1 MESFTIELVSNA
13 SAQLFPDNTL
23 SSFTNLLPEQ
33 LNLDGLWEVAISE
46 ISYPSMYQNVTEG
59 KFMFFDKKLSKS
71 SKFYYLEPG
80 LYPSIRDIIEAMNIL
95 IQERHNHSENCIKV
109 KVSRRTQKVEIYLAN
124 EASGL
129 AFFSTDLG
137 HIFGSIVGNELGVL
151 LRGKGPHK
159 PEFAYDIVRI
169 HSLMIYTDMIEYN
182 IVGDTKAPLLRCFPF
197 ISKLKS
203 GDIII
208 TEQYMNYQTFSNLQ
222 FRPLL
227 KNSFHSIHIDL
238 RDTSGEKIPFV
249 SVGITR
255 LVLMFRKA
263 SNIHF

>member
-1 MESFTIELVSNA
+1 MGGFNFRNI
-13 SAQLFPDNTL
+13 
-23 SSFTNLLPEQ
+23 LP
-33 LNLDGLWEVAISE
+33 I
-46 ISYPSMYQNVTEG
+46 NVPKCYGG
-59 KFMFFDKKLSKS
+59 KIYVFFDKKLSKS
-71 SKFYYLEPG
+71 SEFFYLEPG
-80 LYPSIRDIIEAMNIL
+80 LYPSITDIVEAMNIL

-109 KVSRRTQKVEIYLAN
+109 KVSRKMQKVEIYLAN

-137 HIFGSIVGNELGVL
+137 HIFRSNVVKEFGVM
-151 LRGKGPHK
+151 LRRKGPHK

-169 HSLMIYTDMIEYN
+169 HSLMIYTDLVEYN

-203 GDIII
+203 GDIK
-208 TEQYMNYQTFSNLQ
+208 TTGQYMNYQTFSNLQ

-227 KNSFHSIHIDL
+227 KTSFHSIHIDL
-238 RDTSGEKIPFV
+238 RDTSEENIPFV